1 MTVSKLGFL
10 FSQKQRIKLLILTFL
25 LFIGMLF
32 EFLSIGILLPVLNI
46 ALKGESSTISVIL
59 EYMNFKNP
67 SEGFLVNFVVLVSFI
82 IYTFKFI
89 FLIFLNNKNYNFLNS
104 FNASIS
110 NKLYK
115 KYLYNDFNFHIKTNS
130 SYILKNII
138 TEINSLR
145 SLLEASLILVLECLI
160 FIGIV
165 AFLFFIQPIAALTVF
180 SFFSFSFII
189 FHLIFKNKVKRWGVQ
204 RQELDNKISKNL
216 LETFGGIA
224 EIKIFRQE
232 NLFFKKFNKE
242 VWSKAKIGSK
252 YDIISQLPKYYLEYL
267 TIISVLGLLIF
278 LNLLNIDRNE
288 IITTLGIFAAA
299 SFKII
304 PSVNKIIFSS
314 QKIKFNYPSL
324 SIIYNELS
332 NDDYSIIQK
341 YNNQEKAKID
351 LKNIYFKNVSFNYP
365 SCENVLENMNIK
377 ISSGKIIGIVGKSGE
392 GKSTFVNLLSGLLT
406 PVLGEIQIN
415 NNEIKGNLIELGILG
430 FVPQS
435 PFLLDL
441 SIRDNICFGNNFDE
455 TKYREAVNQAQLSD
469 FLDSLHDKDDTIVG
483 ERGVMI
489 SGGQRQRIAIA
500 RALYNDSQIII
511 FDEPTSS
518 LDSSTEMDLLKSINK
533 LKHNKTIIIISH
545 SNTIRKFCNE
555 VYEISKKS
563 ISKII

>member
-59 EYMNFKNP
+59 EYMSFENP

-145 SLLEASLILVLECLI
+145 SLLEASLILVLESLI

-165 AFLFFIQPIAALTVF
+165 AFLIFIQPIAALTVF
-180 SFFSFSFII
+180 SFFSLSFII

-232 NLFFKKFNKE
+232 FF
-242 VWSKAKIGSK
+242 
-252 YDIISQLPKYYLEYL
+252 
-267 TIISVLGLLIF
+267 
-278 LNLLNIDRNE
+278 R
-288 IITTLGIFAAA
+288 
-299 SFKII
+299 
-304 PSVNKIIFSS
+304 
-314 QKIKFNYPSL
+314 
-324 SIIYNELS
+324 
-332 NDDYSIIQK
+332 
-341 YNNQEKAKID
+341 
-351 LKNIYFKNVSFNYP
+351 
-365 SCENVLENMNIK
+365 
-377 ISSGKIIGIVGKSGE
+377 
-392 GKSTFVNLLSGLLT
+392 
-406 PVLGEIQIN
+406 
-415 NNEIKGNLIELGILG
+415 
-430 FVPQS
+430 
-435 PFLLDL
+435 
-441 SIRDNICFGNNFDE
+441 
-455 TKYREAVNQAQLSD
+455 
-469 FLDSLHDKDDTIVG
+469 
-483 ERGVMI
+483 
-489 SGGQRQRIAIA
+489 
-500 RALYNDSQIII
+500 
-511 FDEPTSS
+511 
-518 LDSSTEMDLLKSINK
+518 
-533 LKHNKTIIIISH
+533 
-545 SNTIRKFCNE
+545 
-555 VYEISKKS
+555 
-563 ISKII
+563 